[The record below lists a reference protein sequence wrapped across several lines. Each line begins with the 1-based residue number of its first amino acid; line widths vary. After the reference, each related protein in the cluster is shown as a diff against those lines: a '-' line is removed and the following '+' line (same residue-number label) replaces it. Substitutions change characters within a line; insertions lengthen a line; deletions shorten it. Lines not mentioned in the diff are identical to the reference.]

1 MYTIRI
7 NLQNNIELYLH
18 EDCDFD
24 IHRVSQDFIRNFDE
38 GNGGEYIVRDDN
50 HSTIAFF

>member
-7 NLQNNIELYLH
+7 NNQGHIELYLH
-18 EDCDFD
+18 EDCDEG
-24 IHRVSQDFIRNFDE
+24 IHRVSQDFLHNFDE
-38 GNGGEYIVRDDN
+38 GNGGEYIVRDAH